1 MTRSFSLK
9 VLLVAVLF
17 GVLSFTATADTLKLK
32 DGRAL
37 EGTFQGGTASVLKF
51 EISGTVHDIP
61 VETVLS
67 LTFKKLPPPPA
78 SPPSAAAP
86 QVSGPVTV
94 NAGTRLMIR
103 TENNL
108 DTGSTKSGERFTCAL
123 EANLVVNGVV
133 VAPKGSQVYGKVVES
148 VKAKRVRG
156 KAKLL
161 VELTDIMIKGQLQPI
176 VSEQLGWEGDRSGT
190 VKKVG
195 AGAAVGALAGDAG
208 KGAAVGGA
216 LAVLTKGKQIQIPA
230 GTLLEFR
237 LAQPLSVNL

>member
-1 MTRSFSLK
+1 MIHNIFKRKLAMAGVVMFGFCALAFS
-9 VLLVAVLF
+9 
-17 GVLSFTATADTLKLK
+17 DTLKLK

-37 EGTFQGGTASVLKF
+37 EGTFQGGSASVLKF
-51 EISGTVHDIP
+51 EMNGKVQDIP

-67 LTFKKLPPPPA
+67 LTFKKVQPPPPPA
-78 SPPSAAAP
+78 PAPAA
-86 QVSGPVTV
+86 QTSGPVMV

-103 TENNL
+103 MENTL
-108 DTGSTKSGERFTCAL
+108 DTGKTKSGERFTCAL
-123 EANLVVNGVV
+123 EADLVVNGVL
-133 VAPKGSQVYGKVVES
+133 VAPRGSAVYGKVIES

-176 VSEQLGWEGDRSGT
+176 VSDQLGYEGDRSGT
-190 VKKVG
+190 LKKLG
-195 AGAAVGALAGDAG
+195 AGAAIGAIAGDAG
-208 KGAAVGGA
+208 KGAAVGGG

-237 LAQPLSVNL
+237 LAQPLSVKL